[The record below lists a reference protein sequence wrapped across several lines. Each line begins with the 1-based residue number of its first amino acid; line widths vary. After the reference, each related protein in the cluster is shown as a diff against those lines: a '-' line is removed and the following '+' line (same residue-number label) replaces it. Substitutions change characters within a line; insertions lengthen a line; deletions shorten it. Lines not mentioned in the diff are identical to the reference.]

1 MDSERSRSSLEV
13 SFIVSQ
19 IIKDYIMILN
29 FFEKNPYILLLLI
42 AMLLCII
49 AIQNMITP
57 LTAYS
62 PVIQKIAI
70 CDKHGYKCME
80 IK

>member
-1 MDSERSRSSLEV
+1 MGS
-13 SFIVSQ
+13 IPIQ
-19 IIKDYIMILN
+19 TANKKDYIMIQNL
-29 FFEKNPYILLLLI
+29 LLLLI
-42 AMLLCII
+42 AMSLCTI
-49 AIQNMITP
+49 AIQNAVTP